1 MGFPSA
7 RARDLAGA
15 EFRASEVF
23 FAPRISPKRMLR
35 SASAAAA
42 EIRWAGPL
50 EGSRSAR
57 KNKKGDTLDLSLRHR
72 PRKGGRKG

>member
-35 SASAAAA
+35 FASAAA
-42 EIRWAGPL
+42 EIQGAGLL
-50 EGSRSAR
+50 EGPRSAR

>member
-15 EFRASEVF
+15 EFRTSEVF
-23 FAPRISPKRMLR
+23 FALRISPKRMLR
-35 SASAAAA
+35 FASAVVA
-42 EIRWAGPL
+42 EIQGAGLL
-50 EGSRSAR
+50 EGPRSAR